1 MIRSMVSPESHFKA
15 QLNPPYSRHSGEGR
29 CVPLVPDVGTHLIE
43 TLIPSLARGQAPD
56 RRRPWPPHLALSFD
70 LSLGRSLLL
79 DLALLCCFVLLML
92 PSSVVDGVVV
102 AGVSAQAVS
111 AAGGEVACLVSPL
124 LAIREKVFLVIDRA
138 ATGDRAGDA
147 LAEVPGATSGGLEEV
162 AQLTRIILPEV
173 ASTSPEL
180 DQDKDLSPNKK
191 EMTSENAQPHEESPR
206 TQGLGEVLSV
216 PLGLRSRHGGMSR
229 PSKSER
235 TYMQGYLGFTSKG
248 PKSLLRAPKGHWRS
262 KEMPLSR
269 ARRPMGTIR

>member
-92 PSSVVDGVVV
+92 PSSVVDSVVV
-102 AGVSAQAVS
+102 AGVSRYRGWCVGTGCISCGRRGIGSPIPSLALFLL
-111 AAGGEVACLVSPL
+111 CLL
-124 LAIREKVFLVIDRA
+124 YEKREI
-138 ATGDRAGDA
+138 
-147 LAEVPGATSGGLEEV
+147 PGATSGGLEEV
-162 AQLTRIILPEV
+162 AQPTRIILPEV

-180 DQDKDLSPNKK
+180 DQEKDLSPNKK
-191 EMTSENAQPHEESPR
+191 ERTSENAQPHEESPR

-235 TYMQGYLGFTSKG
+235 TYMQGYLGLTSKG
-248 PKSLLRAPKGHWRS
+248 PKSLLCAPKGHWRS

-269 ARRPMGTIR
+269 AQRPMGTIR

>member
-102 AGVSAQAVS
+102 AGVSRYRGWCVGTGCIS
-111 AAGGEVACLVSPL
+111 CGRGGRLPCFSIACYT
-124 LAIREKVFLVIDRA
+124 RK
-138 ATGDRAGDA
+138 
-147 LAEVPGATSGGLEEV
+147 AESSRLH
-162 AQLTRIILPEV
+162 LPSSHEI
-173 ASTSPEL
+173 L
-180 DQDKDLSPNKK
+180 DQSKDRGIHNDPQESMRCYLTAITLPKK
-191 EMTSENAQPHEESPR
+191 
-206 TQGLGEVLSV
+206 
-216 PLGLRSRHGGMSR
+216 
-229 PSKSER
+229 
-235 TYMQGYLGFTSKG
+235 
-248 PKSLLRAPKGHWRS
+248 
-262 KEMPLSR
+262 SR
-269 ARRPMGTIR
+269 ASHPAPEKIEL